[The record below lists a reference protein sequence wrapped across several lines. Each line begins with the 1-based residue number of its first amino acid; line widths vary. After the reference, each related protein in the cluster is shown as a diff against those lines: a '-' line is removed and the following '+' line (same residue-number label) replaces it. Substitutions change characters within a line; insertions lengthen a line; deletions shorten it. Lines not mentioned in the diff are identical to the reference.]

1 MHWQHYGLREAPF
14 SITPDPSY
22 IFYSDIHKQV
32 FYELL
37 YGIKTRKGFMEL
49 TGPVGAGKTTLY
61 RALLQ
66 TLGTEAKTAL
76 VINPSLS
83 PIQLLQTIVED
94 FEITPERKNKKGLF
108 DALNTF
114 LLKTDQAG
122 STAVLIIDEAQD
134 LTAKTLEQI
143 RLLSNFETN
152 KTKLLQIMLVGQPEL
167 HDLLAKK
174 NLRQLR
180 QRITVSANLE
190 PLGRQEIGK
199 YIAHRIAVAGGSGM
213 LMFDD
218 AAIDEIYNYSEG
230 VPRIINV
237 LADKVLFMSYLRES
251 GQEISDLVAM
261 SSQGNTP

>member
-1 MHWQHYGLREAPF
+1 
-14 SITPDPSY
+14 
-22 IFYSDIHKQV
+22 
-32 FYELL
+32 
-37 YGIKTRKGFMEL
+37 
-49 TGPVGAGKTTLY
+49 
-61 RALLQ
+61 
-66 TLGTEAKTAL
+66 
-76 VINPSLS
+76 
-83 PIQLLQTIVED
+83 
-94 FEITPERKNKKGLF
+94 
-108 DALNTF
+108 
-114 LLKTDQAG
+114 
-122 STAVLIIDEAQD
+122 
-134 LTAKTLEQI
+134 
-143 RLLSNFETN
+143 
-152 KTKLLQIMLVGQPEL
+152 MLVGQPEL

-261 SSQGNTP
+261 SSQGTTP